1 MQRTITCAAALLAGC
16 AQPPPAPA
24 PADPLAQ
31 VAPTPPAPGPRWSPT
46 GELLPPTDYRTWR
59 YVTSGYAMGYGPV
72 AQAAAAAGV
81 RVFDTVF
88 VAPAAHD
95 EFMATGVWPEST
107 MFVLEL
113 RTAEGEGSIVTDGQ
127 FQSELEGL
135 EAAVKDSGRF
145 ASGWGYF
152 AFPTDAHGPS
162 GPAEPQ
168 PQDSAC
174 NDCHGEHA
182 AVEHTFAQFY
192 PTLFAAAKAKGAVR
206 RDFAGMPPTSSELA
220 DQVLRDGW
228 PTSEQALVEL
238 ASKYPRASALRE
250 RALNRTAYH
259 LLQTN
264 HEPAAIGLFEH
275 ITRRFPG
282 SANAWDSLSEARE
295 DAGQPAEALA
305 AVAAGLKVLGA
316 DTTLTD
322 RVREQLTRSLRDR
335 QTRLA
340 PRGT

>member
-24 PADPLAQ
+24 HLPVPT
-31 VAPTPPAPGPRWSPT
+31 VAATPAPGPRFNPA

-127 FQSELEGL
+127 FQSELDGL
-135 EAAVKDSGRF
+135 EAAVKDRTRF

-152 AFPTDAHGPS
+152 AFPTDAGGPT

-174 NDCHGEHA
+174 NDCHAEHA
-182 AVEHTFAQFY
+182 AVENTFTQFY
-192 PTLFAAAKAKGAVR
+192 PTLFAAARAKGTVR
-206 RDFAGMPPTSSELA
+206 QDFAGMPPTSGELA
-220 DQVLRDGW
+220 AQVVRDGW
-228 PTSEQALVEL
+228 PASEQALVDL

-250 RALNRTAYH
+250 RSLNRTAYR
-259 LLQTN
+259 LLQTD
-264 HEPAAIGLFEH
+264 HKPAALGLFEH

-295 DAGQPAEALA
+295 GAGQTAEALV
-305 AVAAGLKVLGA
+305 AVTAGLKVLPG

-322 RVREQLTRSLRDR
+322 RSREQLTTSLHDR
-335 QTRLA
+335 QTRLT
-340 PRGT
+340 PKGT